1 MSEQPLALTVADT
14 LRALIL
20 RGEFAPDERMQ
31 EVALAE
37 RMQVSRTPIREALRI
52 LAEDGLLVYSPNRG
66 YSVRRFTAE
75 DILVAF
81 QVRAAME
88 GIGVRLLAE
97 RGIEEK
103 TQRKL
108 EAILADGDALLA
120 RGRLPG
126 EDLDAWRDMNRR
138 FHVAT
143 ILGTRSELLVRVARD
158 AQNIPVVNDG
168 AFRWYAPED
177 FRRQHML
184 HHMIADAIIRRQ
196 PERAERLMQEHILEA
211 GELVRRHIDAVLP
224 AAAPSPARGD

>member
-1 MSEQPLALTVADT
+1 MSEQPLALSVAES
-14 LRALIL
+14 LRGMLL

-66 YSVRRFTAE
+66 YSVKRFTAE

-88 GIGVRLLAE
+88 GIGARLLAE
-97 RGIEEK
+97 RGFEEK
-103 TQRKL
+103 TQKKI
-108 EAILADGDALLA
+108 EAVLADGDALLA

-126 EDLDAWRDMNRR
+126 EDLEPWREMSRR
-138 FHVAT
+138 FHVAL
-143 ILGTRSELLVRVARD
+143 ILGTRSDLLIRVARD
-158 AQNIPVVNDG
+158 AQNIPVVNEG
-168 AFRWYAPED
+168 AFRWYSAED

-184 HHMIADAIIRRQ
+184 HHMIADAITRRQ

-211 GELVRRHIDAVLP
+211 GERVRRHLP
-224 AAAPSPARGD
+224 VTAASATAGN

>member
-1 MSEQPLALTVADT
+1 MSEQPLALSVAES
-14 LRALIL
+14 LRGMLL

-66 YSVRRFTAE
+66 YSVKRFTAE

-88 GIGVRLLAE
+88 GIGARLLAE
-97 RGIEEK
+97 RGFEEK
-103 TQRKL
+103 TQKKI
-108 EAILADGDALLA
+108 EAVLADGDALLA

-126 EDLDAWRDMNRR
+126 EDLEPWREMSRR
-138 FHVAT
+138 FHVAL
-143 ILGTRSELLVRVARD
+143 ILGTRSDLLIRVARD
-158 AQNIPVVNDG
+158 AQNIPVVNEG
-168 AFRWYAPED
+168 AFRWYSAED

-184 HHMIADAIIRRQ
+184 HHMIADAIGRRQ

-211 GELVRRHIDAVLP
+211 GERVRRNLP
-224 AAAPSPARGD
+224 L

>member
-1 MSEQPLALTVADT
+1 MSEQPLALSVAES
-14 LRALIL
+14 LRGMLL

-66 YSVRRFTAE
+66 YSVKRFTAE

-88 GIGVRLLAE
+88 GIGARLLAE
-97 RGIEEK
+97 RGFEDK
-103 TQRKL
+103 TQKKI
-108 EAILADGDALLA
+108 EAVLADGDALLA

-126 EDLDAWRDMNRR
+126 EDLEPWREMSRR
-138 FHVAT
+138 FHVAL
-143 ILGTRSELLVRVARD
+143 ILGTRSDLLIRVARD
-158 AQNIPVVNDG
+158 AQNIPVVNEG
-168 AFRWYAPED
+168 AFRWYNVED

-211 GELVRRHIDAVLP
+211 GERVRRNLP
-224 AAAPSPARGD
+224 L

>member
-1 MSEQPLALTVADT
+1 MSEQPLALSVAES
-14 LRALIL
+14 LRGMLL

-66 YSVRRFTAE
+66 YSVKRFTAE

-88 GIGVRLLAE
+88 GIGARLLAE
-97 RGIEEK
+97 RGFEEK
-103 TQRKL
+103 TQKKI
-108 EAILADGDALLA
+108 EAVLADGDALLA

-126 EDLDAWRDMNRR
+126 ADLEPWREMSRR
-138 FHVAT
+138 FHVAL
-143 ILGTRSELLVRVARD
+143 ILGTRSDLLIRVARD
-158 AQNIPVVNDG
+158 AQNIPVVNEG
-168 AFRWYAPED
+168 AFRWYDVED

-211 GELVRRHIDAVLP
+211 GERVRRNLP
-224 AAAPSPARGD
+224 L

>member
-1 MSEQPLALTVADT
+1 MSEQPLALSVAES
-14 LRALIL
+14 LRGMLL

-66 YSVRRFTAE
+66 YSVKRFTAE

-88 GIGVRLLAE
+88 GIGARLLAE
-97 RGIEEK
+97 RGFEEK
-103 TQRKL
+103 TQKKI
-108 EAILADGDALLA
+108 EAVLADGDALLA

-126 EDLDAWRDMNRR
+126 EDLEPWREMSRR
-138 FHVAT
+138 FHVAL
-143 ILGTRSELLVRVARD
+143 ILGTRSDLLIRVARD
-158 AQNIPVVNDG
+158 AQNIPVVNEG
-168 AFRWYAPED
+168 AFRWYDVED

-211 GELVRRHIDAVLP
+211 GERVRRNLP
-224 AAAPSPARGD
+224 L